1 MPEHGDVNDRL
12 KRVEIALRDLQLAR
26 RLESASIGAGGI
38 RVLNGGQIVWI
49 AADGTTHLVT
59 ADQDGIL
66 IAGAPVVL
74 DADGLDIGSGL
85 VVVDE
90 TGLTVGSAPVVIDAD
105 GLDIGSGLVVVDET
119 GLDIGSG
126 LTVIDS
132 TGVQVGSDVVID
144 STGLHVDDGLVQ
156 AVWGHVEEETTEN
169 VSLGST
175 SITSSATNIHAIV
188 IDPPNWVQQ
197 LYVFGTA
204 DMMVNASTG
213 APHRMTQR
221 IIVDDGGASEEA
233 STMDQEKEANGISRS
248 LNTSQSS
255 IIPLSPAGRSVTI
268 TQRGTLSSG
277 SSTANR
283 FRLNIMVM
291 GVRDAFV

>member
-1 MPEHGDVNDRL
+1 
-12 KRVEIALRDLQLAR
+12 LAR

-38 RVLNGGQIVWI
+38 RVLDGGQIVWI

-85 VVVDE
+85 VVVDD
-90 TGLTVGSAPVVIDAD
+90 TGLTVGSAPVVIDNT
-105 GLDIGSGLVVVDET
+105 GLDIGSGLVVVDA
-119 GLDIGSG
+119 
-126 LTVIDS
+126 
-132 TGVQVGSDVVID
+132 TGVQVGNAPVVID
-144 STGLHVDDGLVQ
+144 GDGLDIGAGLVVVDETGVNIDSGKVVLDSSGLEVDGGNSQ

-175 SITSSATNIHAIV
+175 SITSSATNIHVIV